1 MRTPLKKENV
11 LQHFAYTWWA
21 YLLAAVLIL
30 FSWSMIYNATE
41 YVPPADKTLQITLVG
56 NFVSQDV
63 LDYYTEKAQEEFPE
77 MEKITVDNIPLDFTG
92 EGDYSG
98 YTKLTVVISVGEGD
112 IYLLNRDLLVGY
124 SSMQA
129 FMPLDD
135 EVAEGGSLY
144 GLFSDEVPLW
154 RTIPTAKPTST
165 AYRRSTFTAS
175 SRRVRIP
182 AISTSPARRL
192 PKMRNMHS
200 RPLPG

>member
-1 MRTPLKKENV
+1 MGELREIYDIAGSDAEKVLARFGGNEEMLKRFLCLFAQDSSFSELQAALAAGNDRGGFLRMRTPLKKENV

-135 EVAEGGSLY
+135 EVA
-144 GLFSDEVPLW
+144 
-154 RTIPTAKPTST
+154 
-165 AYRRSTFTAS
+165 
-175 SRRVRIP
+175 
-182 AISTSPARRL
+182 
-192 PKMRNMHS
+192 
-200 RPLPG
+200 

>member
-98 YTKLTVVISVGEGD
+98 YTKLTVVLSVGEGD
-112 IYLLNRDLLVGY
+112 IYMLNCDLLVGY

-129 FMPLDD
+129 FIRSTACSAMRI
-135 EVAEGGSLY
+135 SKQ
-144 GLFSDEVPLW
+144 VPLW

-165 AYRRSTFTAS
+165 ASRRSTFTAS